1 MEWQAIGLDQAKL
14 YYDLHLT
21 RDFPPEEMKPFSVIT
36 ELWQKGQ
43 YEAWGCFD
51 PAGRLQAYA
60 YLFWP
65 EGGEYTLLDYY
76 AVLPEYR
83 AAGLGGLMLSRLAR
97 LCAPRFKGILIESE
111 DPAHAPDEAMARRRL
126 GFYTRAGAQWLGLGA
141 RLFGGHYL
149 ICCLPCRP
157 GAALEDA
164 RVAMEETYRQL
175 VPPYYYAGNVSIFSL
190 EEGDSEP
197 ASQTAVWGG

>member
-65 EGGEYTLLDYY
+65 EGGNTPCWTITPFCRNTGPP
-76 AVLPEYR
+76 AW
-83 AAGLGGLMLSRLAR
+83 AG
-97 LCAPRFKGILIESE
+97 
-111 DPAHAPDEAMARRRL
+111 
-126 GFYTRAGAQWLGLGA
+126 
-141 RLFGGHYL
+141 
-149 ICCLPCRP
+149 
-157 GAALEDA
+157 
-164 RVAMEETYRQL
+164 
-175 VPPYYYAGNVSIFSL
+175 
-190 EEGDSEP
+190 
-197 ASQTAVWGG
+197 